1 MVDRFRGQGG
11 RDAGPKIAG
20 GPELEKEVHRKRNQI
35 TPKPQEGFVWQGD
48 VI

>member
-11 RDAGPKIAG
+11 QDTGPKIAG
-20 GPELEKEVHRKRNQI
+20 GPELKKEVHGKRGNH
-35 TPKPQEGFVWQGD
+35 TEAPRGLWKAD